1 MGCLVSEDETQ
12 IRYFENNYS
21 KLALKNYTKDLQP
34 GFPHCLRITCPNFKK
49 VRRLDKPKRS
59 LVTFV
64 SMTLICPVSNG
75 IYAYQSAPKVLLYPN
90 KDFIL
95 IMELYK
101 VEEIDSK
108 STGKSL

>member
-12 IRYFENNYS
+12 IRYFESNYS

-34 GFPHCLRITCPNFKK
+34 GFPHYLRITCPNFKK

-75 IYAYQSAPKVLLYPN
+75 IYAYQSAPKVMRHSN
-90 KDFIL
+90 KDFKF

-101 VEEIDSK
+101 LEKIGRK
-108 STGKSL
+108 STRKSL

>member
-12 IRYFENNYS
+12 IRYFDNNYP
-21 KLALKNYTKDLQP
+21 KLALKNYTNDLPP

-64 SMTLICPVSNG
+64 PMTLVCPVSNG
-75 IYAYQSAPKVLLYPN
+75 MYAYQSAPKVMLHPN
-90 KDFIL
+90 KDFIF

-101 VEEIDSK
+101 LEKIGRK
-108 STGKSL
+108 STRKSL